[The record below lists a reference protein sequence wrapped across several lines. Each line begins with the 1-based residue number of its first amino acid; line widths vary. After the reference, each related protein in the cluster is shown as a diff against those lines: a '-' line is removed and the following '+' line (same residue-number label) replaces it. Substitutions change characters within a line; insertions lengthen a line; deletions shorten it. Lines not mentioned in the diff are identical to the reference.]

1 MLLSLPA
8 ALALSTALRLLPA
21 AVPAPPTTAVL
32 SGHLDHAPAGD
43 SVRLEYHGHI
53 YHQRVRALL
62 SPTGDFK
69 MTVPDLLG
77 GTPIAFSYGGQHTSL
92 YLAPGDDVRMT
103 LDFPRFDE
111 TLKYTGRGAAASN
124 YLAQSL
130 WKFEFGPAGDAP
142 RPEFTPTLTAEQLLQ
157 AAGQF
162 RAQQQAFL
170 AAYAKE
176 HRLPADFQRSKV
188 LDIDLKWGRKL
199 LEYPAYRRHIVKSPA
214 ELPATYFDFLAQ
226 LPLKQLDGYVKMDR
240 GADGNGALMWFL
252 NAYSNRLAPDGT
264 LSTDP
269 AEARR
274 HYAQA
279 QADFGPSTAALDRA
293 MYQLYSWK
301 LDSDL
306 DGVLA
311 AYPTFR
317 THNHDSTMARDLRGL
332 IGRQLAVKVGMPAPA
347 FSLLSSEGKQVS
359 LQDLRGKVV
368 YLDFWGTWCKPCMQE
383 MPASNELK
391 KQFEGRDV
399 AFVYIS
405 VGDKTEKWQQVLA
418 AQHLT
423 SPASIHLRS
432 PEGDD
437 TANRYQV
444 QGYPT
449 YWLIGRDGRIITR
462 SAPRPSD
469 GAAAVAAISA
479 ALVR

>member
-1 MLLSLPA
+1 MLLSLPTLLFGFLLRC
-8 ALALSTALRLLPA
+8 LATPTPPA
-21 AVPAPPTTAVL
+21 QATL

-53 YHQRVRALL
+53 YHQRVRTVL
-62 SPTGDFK
+62 SPAGDFR
-69 MTVPDLLG
+69 MTVPDLKG
-77 GTPIAFSYGGQHTSL
+77 GTAITFSYSGQRTTL

-111 TLKYTGRGAAASN
+111 TLVYTGRGADVSN
-124 YLAQSL
+124 YLAQAL

-142 RPEFTPTLTAEQLLQ
+142 RPEFTPTITAEQLRQ
-157 AAGQF
+157 TADQF

-170 AAYAKE
+170 TAYAKA
-176 HRLPADFQRSKV
+176 HPLPADFQRSTA

-199 LEYPAYRRHIVKSPA
+199 LEYPAYRRNIVKAPA
-214 ELPATYFDFLAQ
+214 QLPANYFDFLAQ
-226 LPLKQLDGYVKMDR
+226 LPLKQLDRYIKLDR
-240 GADGNGALMWFL
+240 GTESNGALMWFL

-264 LSTDP
+264 LGTDP

-279 QADFGPSTAALDRA
+279 TADFGPSTATIDQV
-293 MYQLYSWK
+293 MYIFYDWK
-301 LDSDL
+301 MEGNL

-317 THNHDSTMARDLRGL
+317 TQNHDSTMARDLRML
-332 IGRQLAVKVGMPAPA
+332 IGRQLAVKVGNLAPA
-347 FSLLSSEGKQVS
+347 FSLLNNEGKKVS
-359 LQDLRGKVV
+359 LADLRGKVV
-368 YLDFWGTWCKPCMQE
+368 YLDFWGTWCGPCMKE

-391 KQFEGRDV
+391 QKFAGRDV

-405 VGDKTEKWQQVLA
+405 VGDKADKWQQVLA
-418 AQHLT
+418 AEHLT
-423 SPASIHLRS
+423 SPNSIHLRS
-432 PEGDD
+432 PEQDD
-437 TANRYQV
+437 VAARYQV

-462 SAPRPSD
+462 TAPRPST
-469 GAAAVAAISA
+469 GPEAVAALNA
-479 ALVR
+479 ALGQ